1 MKKDSLFT
9 DILQTITK
17 YFGGI
22 VLVVVICILCS
33 GIRIVKSGNKAI
45 ILRFGKIVGDTYEE
59 QVHEPGL
66 LLAFPYIIDEVIMVP
81 TDRVFEQSVTTHYS
95 GDQDGKTSLTGYLMT
110 GDNNIAVISASVK
123 YTVSDPVKYSL
134 NVKDIPSVI
143 DACVSSAMVSEASSM
158 KVDSL
163 LTNGKDYYTKNVL
176 HLSAKKLNDIDVGIK
191 LNSIEL
197 TKVSMPEEVRG
208 IYEKVNSATVHVSTL
223 IKVANQHRE
232 KVIPQAHAEADTT
245 ISKANAEYSEK
256 VAAAN
261 KDLAEFWG
269 VLEEYKTNP
278 QEVRTRIYSQKV
290 SEFMKKIGSIRVV
303 SDGET
308 NIFLNPNITEE

>member
-9 DILQTITK
+9 DILQTVTK

-95 GDQDGKTSLTGYLMT
+95 GDKDGKTSLTGYLMT

-143 DACVSSAMVSEASSM
+143 DACVSSAMVSEASSI

-232 KVIPQAHAEADTT
+232 KVIPQAHSEADTT
-245 ISKANAEYSEK
+245 ISKANAQYSEK